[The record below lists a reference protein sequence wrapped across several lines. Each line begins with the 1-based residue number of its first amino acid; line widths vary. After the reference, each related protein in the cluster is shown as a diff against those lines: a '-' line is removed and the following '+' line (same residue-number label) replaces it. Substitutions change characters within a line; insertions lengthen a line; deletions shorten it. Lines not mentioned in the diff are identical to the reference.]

1 MKTSYEMKSMVAF
14 LGLLAWL
21 GAGCTQNLPT
31 HKFTIVYT
39 NDVRGEFEPCG

>member
-1 MKTSYEMKSMVAF
+1 MKSIVAF

-21 GAGCTQNLPT
+21 GAGCTQKLPN
-31 HKFTIVYT
+31 HKLTIVYT